1 MTWRERLKPTIDFTS
16 PTGQSFSAYWRGND
30 RTLDKKL
37 GIFDYPKVDGSV
49 VQDLGTAGNRYPLDF
64 YFEGPDHDLTAD
76 QFYLACKERGSWLID
91 HPVRGLLRLNL
102 ISITEE
108 CQPIDSA
115 NVTRMKS
122 EWIEGIERLPLP
134 SARLR
139 VPTEQALSDQ
149 LDSFETLAK
158 YYSRQVPSS
167 TSVENPV
174 ELKSVF
180 QRVADTVR
188 ATLAPMKQKL
198 AEINAQSDSEHRGIT
213 DALQSATL
221 DIVSLG
227 GQMQAFVTT
236 PGMAEKDLT
245 SRLNF
250 YGGLLTA
257 LLPKDTKRPSRATLA
272 TRELAAT
279 ACLVAMVDAV
289 NDPDSTGLTDR
300 DTAFAT
306 MQTLIDALSTV
317 TTALDAGQAAYTE
330 TQMAD
335 RYFSQSESY
344 ASTCAMIHQAVAV
357 LLRRS
362 FDLAAARRF
371 TLERDRAPI
380 EIAIT
385 EGVDMDEFIAAN
397 NLKGYD
403 ILLLPAGREVVVY
416 L

>member
-1 MTWRERLKPTIDFTS
+1 MTWRERLKPTIEFTS
-16 PTGQSFSAYWRGND
+16 PTGQSFTAYWRGDD

-37 GIFDYPKVDGSV
+37 GIFDYPKVDGSI
-49 VQDLGTAGNRYPLDF
+49 VQDLGTAGNRYPLTF
-64 YFEGPDHDLTAD
+64 YFEGPDHDTTAQ
-76 QFYLACKERGSWLID
+76 QFYTACKERGSWLIE
-91 HPVRGLLRLNL
+91 HPVYGLLRLNL

-108 CQPIDSA
+108 CQPVDSA

-122 EWIEGIERLPLP
+122 DWIEGIERLPLP
-134 SARLR
+134 VVPLR

-149 LDSFETLAK
+149 IDAFETLAK
-158 YYSRQVPSS
+158 YYSRQVPGSI
-167 TSVENPV
+167 SVENPV

-180 QRVADTVR
+180 QQVADKVHT
-188 ATLAPMKQKL
+188 TLAPMKQKL
-198 AEINAQSDSEHRGIT
+198 AAINAQADSVYRGIA
-213 DALQSATL
+213 DSLQSTTL

-227 GQMQAFVTT
+227 AQMQTLVTT
-236 PGMAEKDLT
+236 PGASDLIMS
-245 SRLNF
+245 SRLS
-250 YGGLLTA
+250 YYTA
-257 LLPKDTKRPSRATLA
+257 LITNLLPEDTNRPTRTTLA

-289 NDPDSTGLTDR
+289 NDPDVTGLTDR

-306 MQTLIDALSTV
+306 MQTLITALATV
-317 TTALDAGQAAYTE
+317 TTALDAGQAAYDE

-335 RYFSQSESY
+335 RYFSQSTSY
-344 ASTCAMIHQAVAV
+344 ASTCAMIHQAVSV

-385 EGVDMDEFIAAN
+385 EGVDLDEFIAAN